1 MSPAARRA
9 LAAVAEKSKNHA
21 FCFSRD
27 RRDRESDRSQYNNKA
42 KTTLFAFLVVLVTG
56 RPMYHI

>member
-27 RRDRESDRSQYNNKA
+27 RRDRESDRSQYNNDI
-42 KTTLFAFLVVLVTG
+42 FFGV
-56 RPMYHI
+56 